1 MYRESKLHFDITA
14 YLAQIINIFDST
26 KLNISD
32 ADEKRQKLL
41 SYNQYHKIMSR
52 LCKILH
58 PPESKPMLKKHV
70 PRTNLDKLMAEPLD
84 PLILNPRAEPVDISV
99 PELLKPLYNYL
110 QNKDTDINKPDIGN
124 TDVEF
129 IRGTVCADGRLDLCK
144 QVIGPM
150 GVSDLITSLTFD
162 SMLETPK
169 VKHLLL
175 GNNICGNELGKQIA
189 QFIASGKS
197 ALTTWYIA
205 GNDMDVDGIRDLCKI
220 LETDQQVKQ
229 LWLKRNPLRA
239 QSIPPII
246 DMLNKNSVLEVL
258 DLTNT
263 ALMDE
268 GAINLI
274 SNLNQSLQYLY
285 LSSNGLT
292 SKTCEVIASHLHK
305 SNLKQIGLGCNR
317 LGNEGAK
324 FIAEALIHPEC
335 KLLALEI
342 ASDGFSHV
350 GTQYISK
357 ALESNNT
364 LVSLNMGFLKST
376 NDLKE
381 VPNIIGSEGG
391 ISFAK
396 ALEVNNTLRHLDLTY
411 TGIQQAGIEYL
422 AKTLTK
428 KSSGLISINIEQ
440 FGIPHN
446 ELSRELIRKAVQ
458 KNKEMLSEKELEVIQ
473 EIIYPKHL
481 EEIKSVYR
489 IK

>member
-1 MYRESKLHFDITA
+1 M
-14 YLAQIINIFDST
+14 
-26 KLNISD
+26 
-32 ADEKRQKLL
+32 
-41 SYNQYHKIMSR
+41 
-52 LCKILH
+52 
-58 PPESKPMLKKHV
+58 
-70 PRTNLDKLMAEPLD
+70 
-84 PLILNPRAEPVDISV
+84 
-99 PELLKPLYNYL
+99 
-110 QNKDTDINKPDIGN
+110 
-124 TDVEF
+124 
-129 IRGTVCADGRLDLCK
+129 
-144 QVIGPM
+144 
-150 GVSDLITSLTFD
+150 
-162 SMLETPK
+162 
-169 VKHLLL
+169 
-175 GNNICGNELGKQIA
+175 
-189 QFIASGKS
+189 
-197 ALTTWYIA
+197 
-205 GNDMDVDGIRDLCKI
+205 
-220 LETDQQVKQ
+220 
-229 LWLKRNPLRA
+229 
-239 QSIPPII
+239 
-246 DMLNKNSVLEVL
+246 
-258 DLTNT
+258 
-263 ALMDE
+263 
-268 GAINLI
+268 
-274 SNLNQSLQYLY
+274 
-285 LSSNGLT
+285 
-292 SKTCEVIASHLHK
+292 
-305 SNLKQIGLGCNR
+305 
-317 LGNEGAK
+317 
-324 FIAEALIHPEC
+324 
-335 KLLALEI
+335 
-342 ASDGFSHV
+342 